1 MYTLEYK
8 IKIRA
13 QFTSS
18 SSSFQCNPM
27 RCDAMQSK
35 FGALRLNKVAMRGWA
50 TSQQT
55 SFCSSS
61 QLEKQ
66 LYSSAVPSTNYDI
79 CNICNFDWLAFY
91 MWTVS
96 AVLIKCVFDALF
108 FAGFSISFCHSVLLN
123 ILLTKAAH
131 SKSANWIQVYAYM
144 HIAHAESV

>member
-1 MYTLEYK
+1 MCTLEYK

-18 SSSFQCNPM
+18 SSSFRCNPM

-61 QLEKQ
+61 QLEQQ
-66 LYSSAVPSTNYDI
+66 LYNYSSIHNYDI

-123 ILLTKAAH
+123 NLLTKARN

-144 HIAHAESV
+144 HIAHVESV